1 MTRPSVLATEVTIEA
16 PLRSPLH
23 PDRPLLVSIPEA
35 RRQLG
40 GIGKTAAYEAIRRHG
55 IRLVKIGGRSMVPTA
70 EIERVVAELMMASAE
85 RDGSERARAMA
96 ARSVAVRRKR
106 RAP

>member
-1 MTRPSVLATEVTIEA
+1 MSSPDSRPIDSITLA

-40 GIGKTAAYEAIRRHG
+40 GIGKTAAYEVIRRHG

-70 EIERVVAELMMASAE
+70 EIERVVAELMAASAE
-85 RDGSERARAMA
+85 SDGAGRARAMA
-96 ARSVAVRRKR
+96 ARSVAVRRTR

>member
-1 MTRPSVLATEVTIEA
+1 MTRPSVLTTEATFKT

-40 GIGKTAAYEAIRRHG
+40 GIGKTAGYEVFRRHG

-85 RDGSERARAMA
+85 RDGTERARAMA
-96 ARSVAVRRKR
+96 ACSVAARRKR

>member
-1 MTRPSVLATEVTIEA
+1 MTRSTVLATEVTIEA
-16 PLRSPLH
+16 PLRSPLQ

-40 GIGKTAAYEAIRRHG
+40 GIGKTAAYDVIRRHG

-70 EIERVVAELMMASAE
+70 EIERVVAELMAASVKRE
-85 RDGSERARAMA
+85 GTERARFMA
-96 ARSVAVRRKR
+96 SRSVASRRKR
-106 RAP
+106 CAP

>member
-1 MTRPSVLATEVTIEA
+1 MSRPDSRPIDSITLA

-70 EIERVVAELMMASAE
+70 EIERVVAELMAASAE
-85 RDGSERARAMA
+85 SDGAGRARAMA
-96 ARSVAVRRKR
+96 ARSVAVRRTR

>member
-70 EIERVVAELMMASAE
+70 EIERVVAELMAASAE
-85 RDGSERARAMA
+85 SDGAGRARAMA

>member
-1 MTRPSVLATEVTIEA
+1 MTKPSVLATEATFET

-70 EIERVVAELMMASAE
+70 
-85 RDGSERARAMA
+85 
-96 ARSVAVRRKR
+96 
-106 RAP
+106 

>member
-1 MTRPSVLATEVTIEA
+1 MTRPSILATEAAFVT
-16 PLRSPLH
+16 PLRSQSH

-40 GIGKTAAYEAIRRHG
+40 GIGKTAAYDLIRRHG

-70 EIERVVAELMMASAE
+70 EIERVVAELMAASVKRE
-85 RDGSERARAMA
+85 GTERARFMA
-96 ARSVAVRRKR
+96 SRSVASRRKR
-106 RAP
+106 CAP